1 MFWLYRVTMEDGKL
15 VSIKTRSQS
24 MQIPVIQFAL
34 LFDPFAE
41 ITETHK
47 DKPVCV
53 NLSFYQILPT
63 EAHTSQEALKNI

>member
-1 MFWLYRVTMEDGKL
+1 
-15 VSIKTRSQS
+15 

-47 DKPVCV
+47 